1 MSTGKKNKIS
11 TDGGS
16 FLHTDVFID
25 LESFAS
31 LNLTPEINSKTVDKK
46 TPTKKPRGRVEV
58 QREKAGRGGK
68 TVTTLKSFSSHTS
81 MKTLELMTFEFK
93 KLCAC
98 GGTLKGRVIEL
109 QGDVCDQVCEK
120 LKAEGFQPVRAGG

>member
-25 LESFAS
+25 LESYAS
-31 LNLTPEINSKTVDKK
+31 PTLTPKINSKTVDKK
-46 TPTKKPRGRVEV
+46 ISAKKPRGRVEV
-58 QREKAGRGGK
+58 RREKAGRGGR
-68 TVTTLKSFSSHTS
+68 TVTTLKSFPSHTS
-81 MKTLELMTFEFK
+81 MKTLELMTAEFK

-120 LKAEGFQPVRAGG
+120 LKTEGFQPVRAGG